1 MKGCEQMIRLIKA
14 TINKYKCIEKEQSF
28 NVEDNIT
35 VLVGMNESGKTSILE
50 ALSKAN
56 YFEDDDGFKFN
67 ATHDYPRKQKKLMD
81 KSGIIPEAVK
91 LQYEID
97 NELKATIEEDVGVV
111 IQSTRF
117 SFTRKYDNSKLWT
130 VSFVDKNA
138 FVKAKAK
145 SLGIKN
151 KELIEALTKVSNAS
165 SFDAFVKGQSAEVD
179 AAILEQIKSLK
190 KYFENKNNW
199 DNCIDEYITIT
210 YLAPNLPKFMY
221 YDDYY
226 MLPARVSLNDIS
238 SNSNATSSD
247 KTAKALLELA
257 DIDVNKVITSTNYEE
272 FIAELE
278 ATQLT
283 ITDELFKYWTTNK
296 NLKILFN
303 IDKVEQTD
311 NRNNTRIV
319 DHVLDIRVQNQRS
332 GVSLPLSNRS
342 KGFNWFFS
350 FLVWFMKIQENR
362 DDTYI
367 LLLDEPGL
375 NLHAK
380 AQNDLLRFLC
390 DLSGNY
396 QIIYTTHSPFMIE
409 TENLNQV
416 RTVLEKEDGTH
427 ISDSVQEK
435 DPNTLFPLQAAL
447 GYDLAQNL
455 FVAKK
460 NLLVEG
466 IADLTYLTIISNMLN
481 ESSRVCLKDDVVIVP
496 TGGAD
501 KIATFVSLL
510 RGNELSMVCLLDTF
524 TDKSAQARLNNLAAQ
539 NIIKDKKIVFYH
551 DILNR
556 KFADVEDMFSVDDYL
571 NLYNGAF
578 GKNICRTDIDDKMP
592 ILTQLKKLN
601 GGKDFNHYTPAS
613 YLAKNVSSISLS
625 DETMKHFENLFQ
637 TLNKLF

>member
-1 MKGCEQMIRLIKA
+1 MKGCEQMIRLVKA
-14 TINKYKCIEKEQSF
+14 TINRYKCIEKEQSF

-81 KSGIIPEAVK
+81 KSGVIPEAVK

-97 NELKATIEEDVGVV
+97 NKLKATIEEDVGVV
-111 IQSTRF
+111 IQSTQF

-145 SLGIKN
+145 SFGIKS

-165 SFDAFVKGQSAEVD
+165 SFDAFVKGQSAEID

-210 YLAPNLPKFMY
+210 YLVPNLPKFMY

-226 MLPARVSLNDIS
+226 MLPARVSLNNIA

-257 DIDVNKVITSTNYEE
+257 DIDVNKVIKSTNYEE

-409 TENLNQV
+409 TEKLNQV
-416 RTVLEKEDGTH
+416 RTVLEKDDGTH
-427 ISDSVQEK
+427 ISESVQEK
-435 DPNTLFPLQAAL
+435 DANTLFPLQAAL

-481 ESSRVCLKDDVVIVP
+481 ESNRACLKDDVVIVP

-524 TDKSAQARLNNLAAQ
+524 TDKSAQARLNNLTAQ

-571 NLYNGAF
+571 CLYNGAF
-578 GKNICRTDIDDKMP
+578 GKNICRTDIDDKTP

-601 GGKDFNHYTPAS
+601 GGKDFNHYTPAN
-613 YLAKNVSSISLS
+613 YLAKNVSSITLS
-625 DETMKHFENLFQ
+625 DETMGHFENLFQ
-637 TLNKLF
+637 VLNKLF

>member
-1 MKGCEQMIRLIKA
+1 MIRLVKA
-14 TINKYKCIEKEQSF
+14 TINRYKCIEKEQSF
-28 NVEDNIT
+28 DVESNIT

-50 ALSKAN
+50 SLSKAN
-56 YFEDDDGFKFN
+56 YFEDDDAFKFN
-67 ATHDYPRKQKKLMD
+67 AIHDYPRKQKKAMD
-81 KSGIIPEAVK
+81 KSGVIPEAVK

-97 NELKATIEEDVGVV
+97 DELKTAIEEDVGVA

-130 VSFVDKNA
+130 VSFVNKND
-138 FVKAKAK
+138 FIKAKAK
-145 SLGIKN
+145 AVGIKN
-151 KELIEALTKVSNAS
+151 KEQIEALIKISNAS
-165 SFDAFVKGQSAEVD
+165 EFDAFLKNQSAETD
-179 AAILEQIKSLK
+179 DAILEQIKSLK
-190 KYFENKNNW
+190 KYFENKSNW

-210 YLAPNLPKFMY
+210 YLVPNLPKFMY

-226 MLPARVSLNDIS
+226 MLPARVSLNGIA
-238 SNSNATSSD
+238 SNSNATSAD

-257 DIDVNKVITSTNYEE
+257 DIDVDKVIKSTNYEE

-303 IDKVEQTD
+303 IDKVEQVD

-380 AQNDLLRFLC
+380 AQNDLLKFLC
-390 DLSGNY
+390 DLSENY
-396 QIIYTTHSPFMIE
+396 QIIYTTHSPFMIN

-416 RTVLEKEDGTH
+416 RTVLEKDDGTH
-427 ISDSVQEK
+427 ISESVQEK

-466 IADLTYLTIISNMLN
+466 IADLTYLTILSSMLN
-481 ESSRVCLKDDVVIVP
+481 DSGRVSLKDDVVIVP

-524 TDKSAQARLNNLAAQ
+524 TDKSSQARLNNLTVQ
-539 NIIKDKKIVFYH
+539 NIIKEKKIIFYH
-551 DILNR
+551 DVLNR

-571 NLYNGAF
+571 NLYNGALE
-578 GKNICRTDIDDKMP
+578 KNISRADIDDSLP
-592 ILTQLKKLN
+592 ILPQLKKLN
-601 GGKDFNHYTPAS
+601 NGKDFNHYTPAN
-613 YLAKNVSSISLS
+613 YLAKNVSSLQLS
-625 DETMKHFENLFQ
+625 DETLEHFENLFQ
-637 TLNKLF
+637 TVNKLFQS

>member
-1 MKGCEQMIRLIKA
+1 MIRLVKA
-14 TINKYKCIEKEQSF
+14 TINRYKCIEKEQSF

-56 YFEDDDGFKFN
+56 YFEDDDAFKFN
-67 ATHDYPRKQKKLMD
+67 ATHDYPRNQKKQMD
-81 KSGIIPEAVK
+81 KSGVIPEAIK

-97 NELKATIEEDVGVV
+97 DKLKAAIEKDVGIV
-111 IQSTRF
+111 IQSTQF
-117 SFTRKYDNSKLWT
+117 SFIRKYDNSILWT

-145 SLGIKN
+145 TLGIKN
-151 KELIEALTKVSNAS
+151 KELIKALTKVSNAL
-165 SFDAFVKGQSAEVD
+165 SFDAFVKGQSAETD
-179 AAILEQIKSLK
+179 AEILKQIKTLR
-190 KYFENKNNW
+190 KYFENKHNW
-199 DNCIDEYITIT
+199 DNCIDEYITMT
-210 YLAPNLPKFMY
+210 YLAPNLPKFIY

-226 MLPARVSLNDIS
+226 MLPGRVSLNDIA

-257 DIDVNKVITSTNYEE
+257 DIDVNKVIRSTNYED

-278 ATQLT
+278 ATQAT

-311 NRNNTRIV
+311 NRNNRRIV
-319 DHVLDIRVQNQRS
+319 DHVLDIRVQNQRN

-350 FLVWFMKIQENR
+350 FLVWFMKIQESRN
-362 DDTYI
+362 DTYI

-390 DLSGNY
+390 DLSTDY

-409 TENLNQV
+409 TEHLNQV
-416 RTVLEKEDGTH
+416 RTVLEKDDGTH
-427 ISDSVQEK
+427 ISESVQEK

-466 IADLTYLTIISNMLN
+466 IADLTYLTIISNMLS
-481 ESSRVCLKDDVVIVP
+481 ESNRVCLKDDVVIVP
-496 TGGAD
+496 TGGVD

-524 TDKSAQARLNNLAAQ
+524 TDKSAQARLNNLTAQ

-556 KFADVEDMFSVDDYL
+556 KFADVEDMFSLDDYL
-571 NLYNGAF
+571 CLYNGAF
-578 GKNICRTDIDDKMP
+578 GKNICRTDIDDKTP
-592 ILTQLKKLN
+592 ILMQLKKLN
-601 GGKDFNHYTPAS
+601 SGKDFNHYAPAN
-613 YLAKNVSSISLS
+613 YLAKNVASISLS
-625 DETMKHFENLFQ
+625 DETMEHFENLFQ
-637 TLNKLF
+637 MINKLF

>member
-1 MKGCEQMIRLIKA
+1 MIRLVKA
-14 TINKYKCIEKEQSF
+14 TINRYKCIEKEQSF

-81 KSGIIPEAVK
+81 KSGVIPEAVK

-97 NELKATIEEDVGVV
+97 NKLKATIEEDVGVV
-111 IQSTRF
+111 IQSTQF

-145 SLGIKN
+145 SFGIKS

-165 SFDAFVKGQSAEVD
+165 SFDAFVKGQSAEID

-210 YLAPNLPKFMY
+210 YLVPNLPKFMY

-226 MLPARVSLNDIS
+226 MLPARVSLNNIA

-257 DIDVNKVITSTNYEE
+257 DIDVNKVIKSTNYEE

-409 TENLNQV
+409 TEKLNQV
-416 RTVLEKEDGTH
+416 RTVLEKDDGTH
-427 ISDSVQEK
+427 ISESVQEK

-466 IADLTYLTIISNMLN
+466 A
-481 ESSRVCLKDDVVIVP
+481 VCSK
-496 TGGAD
+496 
-501 KIATFVSLL
+501 
-510 RGNELSMVCLLDTF
+510 
-524 TDKSAQARLNNLAAQ
+524 
-539 NIIKDKKIVFYH
+539 
-551 DILNR
+551 
-556 KFADVEDMFSVDDYL
+556 
-571 NLYNGAF
+571 
-578 GKNICRTDIDDKMP
+578 
-592 ILTQLKKLN
+592 
-601 GGKDFNHYTPAS
+601 
-613 YLAKNVSSISLS
+613 
-625 DETMKHFENLFQ
+625 
-637 TLNKLF
+637 

>member
-1 MKGCEQMIRLIKA
+1 MSMIDYVTTATTKYIEQMPKA
-14 TINKYKCIEKEQSF
+14 QRKKYGQFFTSKETAVFMAELFDLQS
-28 NVEDNIT
+28 V
-35 VLVGMNESGKTSILE
+35 SGPVSILDPG
-50 ALSKAN
+50 A
-56 YFEDDDGFKFN
+56 G
-67 ATHDYPRKQKKLMD
+67 
-81 KSGIIPEAVK
+81 SGI
-91 LQYEID
+91 L
-97 NELKATIEEDVGVV
+97 
-111 IQSTRF
+111 ST
-117 SFTRKYDNSKLWT
+117 
-130 VSFVDKNA
+130 A
-138 FVKAKAK
+138 
-145 SLGIKN
+145 
-151 KELIEALTKVSNAS
+151 LIERMQRVASITKIELVCYESDTN
-165 SFDAFVKGQSAEVD
+165 
-179 AAILEQIKSLK
+179 ILELLRSNLDWVCDHATK
-190 KYFENKNNW
+190 KIEYKIIS
-199 DNCIDEYITIT
+199 DNYILSQVAD
-210 YLAPNLPKFMY
+210 YNHMLWESPNP
-221 YDDYY
+221 
-226 MLPARVSLNDIS
+226 P
-238 SNSNATSSD
+238 
-247 KTAKALLELA
+247 
-257 DIDVNKVITSTNYEE
+257 
-272 FIAELE
+272 
-278 ATQLT
+278 
-283 ITDELFKYWTTNK
+283 KYWTTNK

-409 TENLNQV
+409 TEKLNQV
-416 RTVLEKEDGTH
+416 RTVLEKDDGTH
-427 ISDSVQEK
+427 ISESVQEK

-481 ESSRVCLKDDVVIVP
+481 ESNRACLKDDVVIVP

-524 TDKSAQARLNNLAAQ
+524 TDKSAQARLNNLTAQ

-571 NLYNGAF
+571 CLYNGAF
-578 GKNICRTDIDDKMP
+578 GKNICRTDIDDKTP

-601 GGKDFNHYTPAS
+601 GGKDFNHYTPAN
-613 YLAKNVSSISLS
+613 YLAKNVSSITLS
-625 DETMKHFENLFQ
+625 DETMGHFENLFQ
-637 TLNKLF
+637 VLNKLF